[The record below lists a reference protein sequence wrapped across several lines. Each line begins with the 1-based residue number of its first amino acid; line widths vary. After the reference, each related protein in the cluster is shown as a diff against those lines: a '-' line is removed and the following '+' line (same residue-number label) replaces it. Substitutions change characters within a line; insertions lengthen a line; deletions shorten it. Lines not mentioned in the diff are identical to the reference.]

1 MTVQDLKLLIEN
13 LPDNMPVSVMGSD
26 VQNAVVLD
34 NMLILDGNSNSFDEA
49 EGFFLYQAQPQG
61 YAHTRGRT

>member
-1 MTVQDLKLLIEN
+1 MMVQDLKLLIEN

-34 NMLILDGNSNSFDEA
+34 NMLILDGNPDSFYAA
-49 EGFFLYQAQPQG
+49 EGFVLYQAQPQG
-61 YAHTRGRT
+61 YTHTRGRT

>member
-26 VQNAVVLD
+26 VQTAVVL
-34 NMLILDGNSNSFDEA
+34 NNRLILDRNPASLDEA
-49 EGFFLYQAQPQG
+49 EGFVLYQAQPQG